1 MILDTKV
8 IKPLIVNWSIK
19 FVQSYSSSFQEGF
32 HLCSFLHSPLGTY
45 FRKTTKNFFN
55 KCQILPWSDDWFQWK
70 NSFTILGKRERIR
83 VVWSH
88 SAPSLGHVLDQQ
100 SAGPEAPGASS
111 AQPRH
116 MSVTRS
122 PLQKHQPSC
131 TTK

>member
-70 NSFTILGKRERIR
+70 NSFTILGKRKEF
-83 VVWSH
+83 
-88 SAPSLGHVLDQQ
+88 
-100 SAGPEAPGASS
+100 ASS
-111 AQPRH
+111 GRTVPRAWDTFLT
-116 MSVTRS
+116 SSQQGRRPQGPRLPS
-122 PLQKHQPSC
+122 PG
-131 TTK
+131 T